1 MKQKKKYNE
10 KEILNIAQDLRIK
23 LKSGVLK
30 WQDDFEF
37 DLEEWLKDYFEKNEE
52 IEKKE
57 KLINHLFIGKVS
69 NEIGF
74 NKTIEL
80 LKESRNAFLK

>member
-1 MKQKKKYNE
+1 ME
-10 KEILNIAQDLRIK
+10 RIEILNIAQDLRIK